1 MALTWSFGILSM
13 PMAAATLCTF
23 LVLVPVACISATA
36 VTTARS
42 TRWWRSSTS
51 SGKKLPARSFG
62 TLSVSV
68 PTHVVSTRSR

>member
-1 MALTWSFGILSM
+1 MAPTCSPDILSM
-13 PMAAATLCTF
+13 PMADATLCTF

-36 VTTARS
+36 ATTARS

-51 SGKKLPARSFG
+51 SGKKLPVRSFG

-68 PTHVVSTRSR
+68 PTHVVSMRSR